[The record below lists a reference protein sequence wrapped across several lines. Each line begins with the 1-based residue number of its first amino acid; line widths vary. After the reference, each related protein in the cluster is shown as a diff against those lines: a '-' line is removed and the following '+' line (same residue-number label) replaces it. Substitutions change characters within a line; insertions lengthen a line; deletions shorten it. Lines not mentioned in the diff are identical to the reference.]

1 MSYFKRDRLKM
12 YHHSFFLF
20 DEIVMYATLEDL
32 LKKYLTAINKCFMLM
47 LSLETFVIVH
57 LILFNP

>member
-1 MSYFKRDRLKM
+1 MSYFKRDKLKM
-12 YHHSFFLF
+12 CHHSFSLF
-20 DEIVMYATLEDL
+20 DEIVMYATLEGL

-47 LSLETFVIVH
+47 FSLETFMIAN